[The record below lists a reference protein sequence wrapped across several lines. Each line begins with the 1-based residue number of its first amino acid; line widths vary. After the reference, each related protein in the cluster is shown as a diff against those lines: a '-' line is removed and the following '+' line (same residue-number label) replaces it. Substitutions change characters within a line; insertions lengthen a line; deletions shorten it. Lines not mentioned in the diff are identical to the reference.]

1 MDVDQLMASFGA
13 FTMHGSNR
21 PQASGQAATVD
32 ELTAYFRA
40 VTMHDSG
47 AAAAVRPQVSG
58 PVTPVDQ
65 DEPAMGEEPCTLR
78 VRLPDGRFICKTFGA
93 GRPATALFRYCHS
106 ALTASYGAEVRMRPF
121 RLLKLA
127 GGATDEIRPDGSL
140 LRDLGLHHCTIHLV
154 FWV

>member
-1 MDVDQLMASFGA
+1 MEVDELVASFGA
-13 FTMHGSNR
+13 VTMHGSNQ

-47 AAAAVRPQVSG
+47 AAAAV
-58 PVTPVDQ
+58 PVAPVDQ
-65 DEPAMGEEPCTLR
+65 DEPAMGEEACTLR

-106 ALTASYGAEVRMRPF
+106 ALAACSGGAAATPPF
-121 RLLKLA
+121 RLLRLA
-127 GGATDEIRPDGSL
+127 GGETEEIRPDGSP

>member
-13 FTMHGSNR
+13 VTMQGSNR
-21 PQASGQAATVD
+21 PQASVPAATVD

-47 AAAAVRPQVSG
+47 AAAAV
-58 PVTPVDQ
+58 PVAPVDH
-65 DEPAMGEEPCTLR
+65 DEPAMGEEACTLR
-78 VRLPDGRFICKTFGA
+78 VRLPDGQFICKTFGA

-106 ALTASYGAEVRMRPF
+106 ALTASYGAEVGMRPF

-127 GGATDEIRPDGSL
+127 GGATDEIRPEGSP
-140 LRDLGLHHCTIHLV
+140 LRDLGLHHCTVHLV

>member
-13 FTMHGSNR
+13 VTMHGSNR

-47 AAAAVRPQVSG
+47 AAAAV
-58 PVTPVDQ
+58 PVAPVDH
-65 DEPAMGEEPCTLR
+65 DEPAMGEEACTLR
-78 VRLPDGRFICKTFGA
+78 VRLPDGQFICKTFGA

-106 ALTASYGAEVRMRPF
+106 ALTASYGAEVGMRPF

-127 GGATDEIRPDGSL
+127 GGATDEIRPEGSP
-140 LRDLGLHHCTIHLV
+140 LRDLGLHHCTVHLV

>member
-13 FTMHGSNR
+13 VTMHGSNR
-21 PQASGQAATVD
+21 PQASVPAATVD

-47 AAAAVRPQVSG
+47 AAAAV
-58 PVTPVDQ
+58 PVAPVDH
-65 DEPAMGEEPCTLR
+65 DEPAMGEEACTLR
-78 VRLPDGRFICKTFGA
+78 VRLPDGQFICKTFGA

>member
-13 FTMHGSNR
+13 VTMHGSNR
-21 PQASGQAATVD
+21 PQASVPAATVD

-47 AAAAVRPQVSG
+47 AAAAV
-58 PVTPVDQ
+58 PVAPVDH
-65 DEPAMGEEPCTLR
+65 DEPATCEEACTLR
-78 VRLPDGRFICKTFGA
+78 VRLPDGQFICKTFGA
-93 GRPATALFRYCHS
+93 GRPATALFRYCYS
-106 ALTASYGAEVRMRPF
+106 ALTTCSGRAAATRPF

-127 GGATDEIRPDGSL
+127 GGQTDEIRPDESP
-140 LRDLGLHHCTIHLV
+140 LRDLGLHHCTVHLV

>member
-1 MDVDQLMASFGA
+1 MDVDELMASFA
-13 FTMHGSNR
+13 AVTMHGSNR

-40 VTMHDSG
+40 ITMHDAG
-47 AAAAVRPQVSG
+47 ATATIRPQVSV
-58 PVTPVDQ
+58 PVAPVDQ
-65 DEPAMGEEPCTLR
+65 DEPAMGEEACTLR

-106 ALTASYGAEVRMRPF
+106 ALAACSGGAAATPPF
-121 RLLKLA
+121 RLLRLA
-127 GGATDEIRPDGSL
+127 GGQTDEIRPDESP

>member
-1 MDVDQLMASFGA
+1 MEVDELTASFGA
-13 FTMHGSNR
+13 VTMHGSNR
-21 PQASGQAATVD
+21 PRASGQAATVD

-40 VTMHDSG
+40 VTMHDAG
-47 AAAAVRPQVSG
+47 ATATIRPQVS
-58 PVTPVDQ
+58 VRVAPVDH
-65 DEPAMGEEPCTLR
+65 DEPAMGEEACTLR

-93 GRPATALFRYCHS
+93 GRPATALFRYCYS
-106 ALTASYGAEVRMRPF
+106 ALTTCSGRAAATRPF

-127 GGATDEIRPDGSL
+127 GGQTDEIRPDESP